1 MRCFATRLSCALQ
14 HAQIFRRSENLYVEP
29 DVAETVS
36 VNGQLV
42 NARRLNER
50 DELRIGPYVIIVEP
64 PETDSEVTLSVEMTA
79 PQDDELASLLTR
91 SNLRVHDIGVTKR
104 QLSWAMFTVVL
115 AAVLIVSMVSTWISG
130 GEHVDISSM
139 NRDSLS
145 RAPTTLWNTG
155 ELSASH
161 RFFGNSCE
169 VCHVQPFV
177 PVQDETCVS
186 CHPKISHHANPHM
199 FAFASFGSASCQSC
213 HKEHQGVVSIMRD
226 DQKLCADCHQDLL
239 SHGVETTL
247 LNASDFGLDHPEFH
261 PSVVKNVAAHVME
274 RKLSMNGT
282 PLPTENSGLI
292 FNHQDHVR
300 AEGVEHPVNG
310 NIQLECNNC
319 HVSDDGSISMLP
331 ITFENHCHECHAL
344 RFDTQFPDREMVHD
358 EPSVVFDQISDVYE
372 AVAMQ
377 EATRSPRRRRS
388 YVAGRVRR

>member
-1 MRCFATRLSCALQ
+1 
-14 HAQIFRRSENLYVEP
+14 
-29 DVAETVS
+29 
-36 VNGQLV
+36 
-42 NARRLNER
+42 
-50 DELRIGPYVIIVEP
+50 
-64 PETDSEVTLSVEMTA
+64 
-79 PQDDELASLLTR
+79 
-91 SNLRVHDIGVTKR
+91 
-104 QLSWAMFTVVL
+104 MFTVVL

-226 DQKLCADCHQDLL
+226 DQKFCADCHQDLL

-261 PSVVKNVAAHVME
+261 PS
-274 RKLSMNGT
+274 S
-282 PLPTENSGLI
+282 
-292 FNHQDHVR
+292 
-300 AEGVEHPVNG
+300 
-310 NIQLECNNC
+310 
-319 HVSDDGSISMLP
+319 
-331 ITFENHCHECHAL
+331 
-344 RFDTQFPDREMVHD
+344 
-358 EPSVVFDQISDVYE
+358 
-372 AVAMQ
+372 
-377 EATRSPRRRRS
+377 
-388 YVAGRVRR
+388 